1 MCQDNWN
8 HYLDLM
14 EKTNDSKV
22 TVQDSCSQRLGR
34 VSVGV
39 ERGMEVIQN
48 MNIISLIQSHRSVG
62 FGY

>member
-1 MCQDNWN
+1 MCQDNRN

-39 ERGMEVIQN
+39 EGGMEGD
-48 MNIISLIQSHRSVG
+48 SEYEYH
-62 FGY
+62 